1 MSDSNNQFD
10 ELIKQLVPVN
20 ELSESGQN
28 KIINQSEILPFEAEA
43 YIFRQGAR
51 DEYTFYLLDGVIEM
65 EAEGEA
71 SFDVTTHEDRAKYP
85 LAQVQPR
92 KYSAKA
98 KTPVKVLRIKRNALE
113 GIVAQEKNATSG
125 MEVSEVE
132 DESLDWM
139 TLILQS
145 SLFAKIPAANIQK
158 LFVMLEPVN
167 MKAGEAV
174 IKQGDPGDYYYIIQ
188 EGRCEVSR
196 QSTPRSEP
204 VKLAELNIGA
214 SFGEESLLSGK
225 PRNATVTML
234 TDGVLMRLSKES
246 FVELIK
252 KPTLDSISFK
262 EAQEVIKNGGCWL
275 DVRSIAEYEKSSIK
289 GSINIPI
296 FDIRRES
303 DKLQHNKQYIIFS
316 NTKRRG
322 SAAAF
327 LLTELEFNVRY
338 LENGLESIPDELKD
352 ELLIKNV
359 VTEKAEKTEVE
370 SSDEKK
376 PVEVADDNRDED
388 LEKLDSFIDAMED
401 TSEQKAIV
409 AHREQRLKLQDRI
422 KNIIA
427 KEREKTQEIK
437 LPEGIQ
443 LSPEQHVPEEK
454 QVADKT
460 RESEQTTVRKDDL
473 EKQSEENKQLESKI
487 ESEKKELEALHE
499 RNLREKAE
507 LLKLKQEAE
516 ALIKK
521 ERESLQLS
529 HAQQQAKLA
538 EERKKI
544 HEESSKIQQT
554 LKEIQAAKLEAEAA
568 SKAAAEEARRL
579 REQQTLTEEDLTKTS
594 LNVLNNDIKSAESK
608 LDQAQKKLIYAHQ
621 AEKTIAS
628 AKAMNEEEIKRHNE
642 EAAKLQKQL
651 EEEMMAWSRE
661 QEEHDALLKQADSHS
676 EHFKKIREKTEM
688 EKKEADKA
696 TQSLFDD
703 IEKEMHTED

>member
-1 MSDSNNQFD
+1 MSDLNNQYS

-20 ELSESGQN
+20 ELSESGHN
-28 KIINQSEILPFEAEA
+28 KIINQSQVLPFEAEA

-51 DEYTFYLLDGVIEM
+51 DEYTFYLLEGILEM

-71 SFDVTTHEDRAKYP
+71 SFDVTTSEDRAKYP

-98 KTPVKVLRIKRNALE
+98 KTPVKVLRINRNTLE
-113 GIVAQEKNATSG
+113 GIVAQEKSTSSG
-125 MEVSEVE
+125 MEVGEAE
-132 DESLDWM
+132 DDESLDWM
-139 TLILQS
+139 SLILQS
-145 SLFAKIPAANIQK
+145 SLFAKIPASNIQK

-167 MKAGEAV
+167 IKAGEAV
-174 IKQGDPGDYYYIIQ
+174 IKQGAPGDYYYIIQ
-188 EGRCEVSR
+188 EGRCEVTR
-196 QSTPRSEP
+196 QSTPRGDP
-204 VKLAELNIGA
+204 VKLAELSIGA

-234 TDGVLMRLSKES
+234 TDGILMRLSKEN

-252 KPTLDSISFK
+252 KPTLDSISFE
-262 EAQEVIKNGGCWL
+262 EARKVIEDGGCWL
-275 DVRSIAEYEKSSIK
+275 DVRSISEYGKSTIK

-303 DKLQHNKQYIIFS
+303 DKLQHNKQYIVFS
-316 NTKRRG
+316 NSKRRG
-322 SAAAF
+322 AAAAF

-338 LENGLESIPDELKD
+338 LENGLESIPDDVKD
-352 ELLIKNV
+352 QLLIQNKTAET
-359 VTEKAEKTEVE
+359 TEKPDAERPAKEMPVDE
-370 SSDEKK
+370 SNES
-376 PVEVADDNRDED
+376 NRDED
-388 LEKLDSFIDAMED
+388 LEKLDSFIDDRED
-401 TSEQKAIV
+401 TSEQKAIA
-409 AHREQRLKLQDRI
+409 AHREQRLALQGRI
-422 KNIIA
+422 KSIIA
-427 KEREKTQEIK
+427 QEREKTQEIK
-437 LPEGIQ
+437 VPKGVQDSQQ
-443 LSPEQHVPEEK
+443 LQEPQEQKE
-454 QVADKT
+454 
-460 RESEQTTVRKDDL
+460 TTIKKEVV
-473 EKQSEENKQLESKI
+473 EKQSEENRQQESKI

-529 HAQQQAKLA
+529 HAQQQAKLV

-544 HEESSKIQQT
+544 DEESSKIQHT
-554 LKEIQAAKLEAEAA
+554 LKEIQAARAEAEAA
-568 SKAAAEEARRL
+568 RKAAEEEAKQL
-579 REQQTLTEEDLTKTS
+579 REQQTLTEEELTRTS
-594 LNVLNNDIKSAESK
+594 LNILSNDIKSAESK
-608 LDQAQKKLIYAHQ
+608 LDQAQKKLNYANQ

-661 QEEHDALLKQADSHS
+661 QQEHDALLKQAETHS
-676 EHFKKIREKTEM
+676 EHIKKIREKTDM
-688 EKKEADKA
+688 EKKQADKA

-703 IEKEMHTED
+703 IEKEMHKED